1 MPPVREKSVV
11 AALAIVYV
19 IWGSTY
25 LAIKIGLE
33 TMPPFFMQ
41 GTRFV
46 IGSVAVLGFLR
57 WRGVPWPNRNQIRNA
72 SVVGLLLLIGGLG
85 LVTLAEDRGVDTG
98 LVATIIA
105 IQPMLMSLWGG
116 IWKSW
121 PRRIEWLGML
131 IGLVG
136 VAILMSDEGLSG
148 SWSGVSLVFIACINW
163 SFGSALS
170 RRISM
175 PDGPMTTGIEMAA
188 AAVGYMLL
196 SFLRSEEIGVP
207 SLKSALGV
215 AYLIVFGSIVAFSA
229 FTYLIAN
236 VRGPLA
242 MSYAYVNPAIAV
254 LLGILFSNESLSVNM
269 AVALPVILVGVAIVT
284 NANRAS

>member
-1 MPPVREKSVV
+1 
-11 AALAIVYV
+11 
-19 IWGSTY
+19 
-25 LAIKIGLE
+25 
-33 TMPPFFMQ
+33 
-41 GTRFV
+41 
-46 IGSVAVLGFLR
+46 
-57 WRGVPWPNRNQIRNA
+57 
-72 SVVGLLLLIGGLG
+72 
-85 LVTLAEDRGVDTG
+85 
-98 LVATIIA
+98 
-105 IQPMLMSLWGG
+105 MLMSLWGG
-116 IWKSW
+116 IWKTW
-121 PRRIEWLGML
+121 PRRIEWIGML

-136 VAILMSDEGLSG
+136 VAILMSDKGLSG

-196 SFLRSEEIGVP
+196 SFIRSEDIGVP

-254 LLGILFSNESLSVNM
+254 LLGVVFSNESLSVNM
-269 AVALPVILVGVAIVT
+269 AVALPVILAGVAIVT
-284 NANRAS
+284 NASRVS